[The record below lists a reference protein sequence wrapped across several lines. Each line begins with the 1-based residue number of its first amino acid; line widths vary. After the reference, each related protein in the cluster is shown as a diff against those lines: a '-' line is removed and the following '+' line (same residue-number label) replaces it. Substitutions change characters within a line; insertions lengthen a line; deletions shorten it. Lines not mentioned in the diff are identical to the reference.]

1 MGAHVDVMTRSGT
14 YVYCIVADT
23 KRPKPPRTRAG
34 LAGLGAVRL
43 LPIIWNSRS
52 TAGTSGSP
60 RPRRGLDMWAV
71 VADAPLKEYGEQAI
85 NRGLTDLNWVSRAAV
100 AHEAIV
106 ESFSA
111 APAVLPMKLFTIF
124 TSDERVLEHFARER
138 LQIQTLL
145 ARVRNH
151 EEWGIRVVLD
161 RARAVAGPDRG
172 AARKDSTSGA
182 GYLQRKKAQQEASA
196 ELAQRSRDMMADLY
210 DRFARDATLAKRR
223 TANELPAQGG
233 PLLLDAAFLVPR
245 SRSARFRSLVDRK
258 TQALAPQGYGI
269 TLSGPW
275 PPYTFMQD

>member
-1 MGAHVDVMTRSGT
+1 MGAHVDVMIRSGT

-23 KRPKPPRTRAG
+23 KRPKPPRARAG
-34 LAGLGAVRL
+34 LPGLGAVRL
-43 LPIIWNSRS
+43 LPIIWKGRG
-52 TAGTSGSP
+52 AAA
-60 RPRRGLDMWAV
+60 PRRALDMWAV
-71 VADAPLKEYGEQAI
+71 VADAPLKDYNEQAI

-111 APAVLPMKLFTIF
+111 APVVLPMKLFTIF

-138 LQIQTLL
+138 LQIETLL
-145 ARVRNH
+145 ARVHNH
-151 EEWGIRVVLD
+151 DEWGIRVVLD
-161 RARAVAGPDRG
+161 RARAVADSDRR
-172 AARKDSTSGA
+172 AARKDGPSGA

-196 ELAQRSRDMMADLY
+196 RLAQRSRDVMADLY
-210 DRFARDATLAKRR
+210 DRFARDATLARRR
-223 TANELPAQGG
+223 TAHELPVQGG

-245 SRSARFRSLVDRK
+245 SRSSRFRSLVDRK
-258 TQALAPQGYGI
+258 TQTLAPQGYGI